1 MLSGFRN
8 ILHALRANRILL
20 IFVLLE
26 MSQLLGVLQ
35 LDCREMPY
43 ELLCSLIYT
52 VFSLC
57 SCFYGYGF
65 VGLRKLGPLGRLLC
79 GLCGSSMKLWHRS
92 SLLMLLPWSWK
103 MLQQI
108 ERTASN
114 CLGNEQLSG
123 MKLISGLTILGAQ
136 LALFAATEFIT
147 IRQHRKLKRALRLT
161 QYNENHEIR
170 NYAQAINNSFGFDM
184 FEIPDVQN

>member
-26 MSQLLGVLQ
+26 TSQLLGVLQ
-35 LDCREMPY
+35 LDYREMPY

-52 VFSLC
+52 FFSLS

-65 VGLRKLGPLGRLLC
+65 VGLRKLGPLGKFLC
-79 GLCGSSMKLWHRS
+79 GVCGSSMKLWQRS

-108 ERTASN
+108 GRTASN
-114 CLGNEQLSG
+114 CLGNDQLSD
-123 MKLISGLTILGAQ
+123 LQLLSGLAILAVQ
-136 LALFAATEFIT
+136 LTLFAATEYIT
-147 IRQHRKLKRALRLT
+147 IRQQRKLKRALRLT
-161 QYNENHEIR
+161 QYNENYEIR
-170 NYAQAINNSFGFDM
+170 TYAQAINNSFGFDM